1 MLTFRDLSNETL
13 LEKCLHGYSQNDNEA
28 INSVI
33 WKKCPKHVFV
43 FKKVL
48 KIAVESATIEFNEG
62 SNGLKP
68 VFYDLGLSFG
78 YFIKK
83 DLNKKDNLRIRQSE
97 RKSCDHGKARQ
108 KRLRVLAKNW
118 TDKENQA
125 EREKPSHST
134 GQF

>member
-1 MLTFRDLSNETL
+1 MLIFRDLSNETL
-13 LEKCLHGYSQNDNEA
+13 LEKCLHGYSQNDNET

-48 KIAVESATIEFNEG
+48 EIAVESATIEFNEG

-125 EREKPSHST
+125 EGDKPFYST